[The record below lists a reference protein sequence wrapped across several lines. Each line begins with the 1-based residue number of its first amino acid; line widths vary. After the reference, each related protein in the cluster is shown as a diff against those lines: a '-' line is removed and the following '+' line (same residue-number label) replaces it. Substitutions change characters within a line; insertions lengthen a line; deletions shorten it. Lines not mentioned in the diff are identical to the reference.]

1 MTYYEVDIEQNN
13 RDDDVHIDAYSGKTL
28 KTVPDDDDDR
38 GGIRNSSAASS
49 SASRTEAGHR
59 GADGSGTTS
68 GRSASM
74 ITAEEAGRIA
84 AAYAGGTVV
93 EIERD
98 SDDGVRL
105 CEVKL
110 KTSGAIAEV
119 DVHAYAGQVLSLD
132 TDDFDDF
139 DDNDEHDDDEHDDD
153 LDKNRLL
160 AYAASLPR
168 KQNLSSHR

>member
-1 MTYYEVDIEQNN
+1 M
-13 RDDDVHIDAYSGKTL
+13 
-28 KTVPDDDDDR
+28 
-38 GGIRNSSAASS
+38 
-49 SASRTEAGHR
+49 
-59 GADGSGTTS
+59 
-68 GRSASM
+68 
-74 ITAEEAGRIA
+74 
-84 AAYAGGTVV
+84 
-93 EIERD
+93 
-98 SDDGVRL
+98 RL